1 MEDTVPFGSKLYFLM
16 FALLVFSRGMDFLST
31 WVATPNLVLEGNPI
45 AKKLGW
51 TWGLIVNVAVVFLL
65 AMWPVAA
72 IVVSTASVMVAA
84 RNFQS
89 AWLMRTLGEHSY
101 RDWHVERVQETRI
114 SVYLFCLF
122 GNTLLTAGVGFA
134 IILFSRTE
142 TGEWPL
148 VLVAI
153 GMGIVS
159 YALAVVFYTLLAI
172 WRLRR
177 AMGLTF
183 RAFALIR
190 PDSPGPDLA
199 TCAAGAS
206 PNRMPVIAAAAA
218 VKSRTVVSMR
228 TSSIR
233 GRSAGAN
240 RRSIGRL
247 QNAITTPSAPPSSAS
262 SMLSASSWR
271 TRRNRSAPRADRMA
285 ISRYLET
292 PRPRRRLATFTHAMS
307 STTATVTN
315 TTARLARTCSTIRSC
330 TPTTATSGLLV

>member
-1 MEDTVPFGSKLYFLM
+1 MEDTVPFGGKWYFLM
-16 FALLVFSRGMDFLST
+16 FALLLFSRGMDFLST

-51 TWGLIVNVAVVFLL
+51 TWGLIVNVAVVILL
-65 AMWPVAA
+65 SLWPVAA

-142 TGEWPL
+142 TGELQL
-148 VLVAI
+148 VPVAI

-159 YALAVVFYTLLAI
+159 YAFAVVFYTLLAI

-177 AMGLTF
+177 AMGREPAGKPYTND
-183 RAFALIR
+183 RAR
-190 PDSPGPDLA
+190 DTRQLA
-199 TCAAGAS
+199 EFMVCEETK
-206 PNRMPVIAAAAA
+206 PP
-218 VKSRTVVSMR
+218 
-228 TSSIR
+228 
-233 GRSAGAN
+233 
-240 RRSIGRL
+240 
-247 QNAITTPSAPPSSAS
+247 AP
-262 SMLSASSWR
+262 
-271 TRRNRSAPRADRMA
+271 
-285 ISRYLET
+285 
-292 PRPRRRLATFTHAMS
+292 
-307 STTATVTN
+307 
-315 TTARLARTCSTIRSC
+315 
-330 TPTTATSGLLV
+330 